1 MITGYEEPVL
11 FPSMNL
17 YDTGMMQMYVNAA
30 REQYNQNR
38 EDMANFLK
46 EYGSFTSP
54 ISSDV
59 TWVDQQTRGR
69 VNDAINYLQQN
80 GIDPLRSAE
89 GRAVIQRVINSTD
102 VAGINARRQS
112 AENRK
117 LWDKTAAALK
127 AEGKYNANFVNWAFR
142 QKYKVDPSQWSTA
155 SNGIWQETSP
165 EIYQDLNAATKTWYD
180 QMQPGYLGTVDGYD
194 YVGNTPE
201 DVAAIA
207 KQNLPDLTSTYW
219 QYQKELAR
227 RQLGPGATEDQING
241 QLINN
246 IVAAQAE
253 KYMRPTRVESK
264 EHARAQEYGYDV
276 ALDNVRTANDLEAYK
291 QKQDIEYAQKALEAA
306 DANLNGRL
314 EPEEVENYRAAFNEA
329 LENGGYAY
337 SGVTGSRGTTGGGS
351 QQSIPA
357 AGPADQLDIQQSLNY
372 QQNKQEAIGQYEKLE
387 NDAWEK
393 QKAIYETLTDQQK
406 KNAVRYGKAYRT
418 LHDSKASK
426 SAKDDARLTI
436 EGLDRSQDS
445 NFVKWRNQFN
455 HRMELAQNKNRQWL
469 DKSTTQGMAGYQ
481 KSTEDVL
488 HTNSNAIFERNNIVP
503 DLTDD
508 QKIALNKQL
517 GYSVNDDNGRDGIMT
532 SNRDFADITIA
543 KMTGNRGYK
552 HNSAANIISRA
563 IKNREFTIEAKDLSK
578 RKYGAGSIGKKRY
591 NVIVEIAT
599 FTDPDV
605 VAELDQLH
613 EDQLKRFGIKSGTKE
628 DGTKYYKI
636 PIISKF
642 GHGQGRA
649 SVNNAGTKASQGQSE
664 AGKQLATQQAREI
677 TANLYGQ

>member
-127 AEGKYNANFVNWAFR
+127 AEGKYNADFVNWAFQ
-142 QKYKVDPSQWSTA
+142 QKYGVDPSQWSTA

-165 EIYQDLNAATKTWYD
+165 EIYQDLNAATKAWYD

-207 KQNLPDLTSTYW
+207 QQNLPDLTSTYW

-227 RQLGPGATEDQING
+227 RQLGPDATEDQING

-253 KYMRPTRVESK
+253 KYMRPTRVENK
-264 EHARAQEYGYDV
+264 EYARAREYGYDV

-291 QKQDIEYAQKALEAA
+291 QKNNMEYARKALEAA
-306 DANLNGRL
+306 DANLNGVL
-314 EPEEVENYRAAFNEA
+314 EPEEVKAYQDAFNEA
-329 LENGGYAY
+329 LENGGYGY
-337 SGVTGSRGTTGGGS
+337 SGGSGSGSSRSGSS
-351 QQSIPA
+351 QQQIPA
-357 AGPADQLDIQQSLNY
+357 AGPADQLSTQQILNY
-372 QQNKQEAIGQYEKLE
+372 RQNRSDAIGQYEKQE
-387 NDAWEK
+387 NDAFEK
-393 QKAIYETLTDQQK
+393 QKAIYETLSDQQK

-418 LHDSKASK
+418 LHNSK
-426 SAKDDARLTI
+426 SSEQAKNDAKLTI
-436 EGLDRSQDS
+436 QGLDRSSDA
-445 NFVKWRNQFN
+445 NFVKWRKQFN
-455 HRMELAQNKNRQWL
+455 ERMQLSSKKNSQWI
-469 DKSTTQGMAGYQ
+469 DKSTTQGRAGYQ
-481 KSTEDVL
+481 KSTDYDL
-488 HTNSNAIFERNNIVP
+488 HTNSNEIFERNNIVP

-517 GYSVNDDNGRDGIMT
+517 GYSVNDENGRDGIMT

-543 KMTGNRGYK
+543 KMTGDRRYK
-552 HNSAANIISRA
+552 DNTFADKVSKA
-563 IKNREFTIEAKDLSK
+563 IKNKEFTIEAKDISK
-578 RKYGAGSIGKKRY
+578 RKYGAGSIGGRRY
-591 NVIVEIAT
+591 NVIVEMAT

-605 VAELDQLH
+605 VAELDQLNEYSIKH
-613 EDQLKRFGIKSGTKE
+613 FGIKSGEK
-628 DGTKYYKI
+628 DGVKYYKI
-636 PIISKF
+636 PIISRF
-642 GHGQGRA
+642 GRGQGRA
-649 SVNNAGTKASQGQSE
+649 SVNNIGTKASQGQSE
-664 AGKQLATQQAREI
+664 AAKQLATQQAREI

>member
-127 AEGKYNANFVNWAFR
+127 AEGKYNADFVNWAFQ
-142 QKYKVDPSQWSTA
+142 QKYGVDPSQWSTA
-155 SNGIWQETSP
+155 FNGIWQETSP

-227 RQLGPGATEDQING
+227 RQLGPDATEDQING

-253 KYMRPTRVESK
+253 KYMRPTRVENAEDK
-264 EHARAQEYGYDV
+264 RASEYRYNV
-276 ALDNVRTANDLEAYK
+276 ALDDVRTRND
-291 QKQDIEYAQKALEAA
+291 I
-306 DANLNGRL
+306 
-314 EPEEVENYRAAFNEA
+314 RA
-329 LENGGYAY
+329 
-337 SGVTGSRGTTGGGS
+337 
-351 QQSIPA
+351 
-357 AGPADQLDIQQSLNY
+357 
-372 QQNKQEAIGQYEKLE
+372 
-387 NDAWEK
+387 
-393 QKAIYETLTDQQK
+393 
-406 KNAVRYGKAYRT
+406 
-418 LHDSKASK
+418 
-426 SAKDDARLTI
+426 
-436 EGLDRSQDS
+436 
-445 NFVKWRNQFN
+445 
-455 HRMELAQNKNRQWL
+455 
-469 DKSTTQGMAGYQ
+469 
-481 KSTEDVL
+481 
-488 HTNSNAIFERNNIVP
+488 
-503 DLTDD
+503 
-508 QKIALNKQL
+508 
-517 GYSVNDDNGRDGIMT
+517 
-532 SNRDFADITIA
+532 
-543 KMTGNRGYK
+543 
-552 HNSAANIISRA
+552 
-563 IKNREFTIEAKDLSK
+563 NREKEDASYEYDILRAYDKNFNKKIDDDERELIAQGIETAVSS
-578 RKYGAGSIGKKRY
+578 GGK
-591 NVIVEIAT
+591 
-599 FTDPDV
+599 
-605 VAELDQLH
+605 
-613 EDQLKRFGIKSGTKE
+613 KSGTKGSDTSDYLKYNMQSYVNGLTQLSGGSQDWSTTIKPNLGNLFTAAFE
-628 DGTKYYKI
+628 HAGYTREEVTRNGKKYYTYKSGNKSNKDKLGAVVSYVI
-636 PIISKF
+636 NNLQQDDSPDLFPSRLRRKAIESDITPNAVLLDRTQDPGRLVSSRTLVSSMYGSNMSPYKTSQSFKDNFKNTEYTWAMEPSGGKVISQLNKLD
-642 GHGQGRA
+642 GRIHQYVKVRVFQLQNGTTSEEKGGTSYEMWYDLGNTSGKNDLRPGRSLSGLDIGNEYIDNA
-649 SVNNAGTKASQGQSE
+649 MTSSMSVNKYLGAKQTYKSE
-664 AGKQLATQQAREI
+664 DPT
-677 TANLYGQ
+677 N

>member
-127 AEGKYNANFVNWAFR
+127 AEGKYNADFVNWAFQ
-142 QKYKVDPSQWSTA
+142 QKYGVDPSQWSTA

-227 RQLGPGATEDQING
+227 RQLGPDATEDQINE

-314 EPEEVENYRAAFNEA
+314 EPEEIENYQAAFNEA
-329 LENGGYAY
+329 LENGGYGY

-351 QQSIPA
+351 QQSVPA

-387 NDAWEK
+387 NDAFEK
-393 QKAIYETLTDQQK
+393 QKAIYNTLTDQQK

-481 KSTEDVL
+481 VSNEYAL
-488 HTNSNAIFERNNIVP
+488 HNNSHAIFERNNIVP

-517 GYSVNDDNGRDGIMT
+517 GYSSNDKDGRDGIMT

-552 HNSAANIISRA
+552 HNSAANKISRA
-563 IKNREFTIEAKDLSK
+563 IKNKEFTIEAKDISK
-578 RKYGAGSIGKKRY
+578 RKYGAGSIGSKRY

-613 EDQLKRFGIKSGTKE
+613 EDQLKHFGIKSGE
-628 DGTKYYKI
+628 ENGVKYYKI
-636 PIISKF
+636 PIISRF